1 MCYNRFVNPA
11 RFLCALRAMRPRH
24 AVLLTPLISL
34 RPVFS
39 RPRIQIAHESSQ
51 IPSFVFE
58 RLRTLPSSVSCKSFP
73 CHTSENSPVS
83 PAIATDPKTPSRK
96 SFDCH
101 TSETPPGGFPP
112 RTRKLI
118 CNFSLEPS
126 TVDRRSRPCRDC
138 QPLLEPPPFASPD
151 RSARIPVNSDD
162 T

>member
-24 AVLLTPLISL
+24 AVPLTPLISL

-51 IPSFVFE
+51 IPSLVFE

-96 SFDCH
+96 SFACH
-101 TSETPPGGFPP
+101 TSETSRGASHLAHANLYAISRLNFPLSIEDLGLVGTVNLFSNLLHLPPQTGV
-112 RTRKLI
+112 
-118 CNFSLEPS
+118 LEF
-126 TVDRRSRPCRDC
+126 
-138 QPLLEPPPFASPD
+138 Q
-151 RSARIPVNSDD
+151 
-162 T
+162 